1 MPPRAKIS
9 KKGRLPRKNG
19 KRNQKQKEKE
29 EEVVPVRIINPAM
42 EQFDKELREK
52 VMKRREEYFKNHPKY
67 RNKEPVEKNVNM
79 IYSPYWDKTFQKIVD
94 KRRENLKEGKTV
106 DDYNLGCK
114 ILDANRKKLQQIIQ
128 AASAASAPAIASPA
142 VSRAASAV
150 PSRQASAIASA
161 VPSRQASAI
170 ASAVPSRQASAIA
183 SAVPSRQASAIASAA
198 ASRQASRQISRA
210 PSPPPPIDDVP
221 DIPPPPPIDDVPD
234 IPPPPPIDDVSDE
247 PERPKRKR
255 KVKHRPKTVERQR
268 EKYFNDLISKTNC
281 KRGGGG
287 HFAYYNKRDEKKGV
301 ECHYRYLKRTGKWY
315 VKIMS
320 LTGTSMI
327 ELKRKPRVI
336 TGLYKTKGNR
346 KKSLLGRK
354 PKGQQTL
361 FQAWGQK

>member
-29 EEVVPVRIINPAM
+29 EEVAPVRIIDPRVEKAN
-42 EQFDKELREK
+42 QELREK
-52 VMKRREEYFKNHPKY
+52 LRQRREEYFKNHPKY

-94 KRRENLKEGKTV
+94 KRRENLKDGQTAT
-106 DDYNLGCK
+106 DYNLGCQ
-114 ILDANRKKLQQIIQ
+114 ILDANRKKLHQILQ

-161 VPSRQASAI
+161 VPSRQ
-170 ASAVPSRQASAIA
+170 VSAIA

-221 DIPPPPPIDDVPD
+221 DIPPPPPIDDV
-234 IPPPPPIDDVSDE
+234 SDE

-255 KVKHRPKTVERQR
+255 KVKHRPKTVEIQR

-361 FQAWGQK
+361 FQAWGKK